1 MESDALQDP
10 PRASLAALPPELA
23 LRIAANLD
31 PRSLVRLGST
41 SSRLHAVACTESLW
55 KRIVLDLVDHHGQ
68 AAPSSSGDELVP
80 ASSSPPAGPS
90 SSSTWQ
96 GQAKVLLP
104 HSHHLGFFASNQP
117 YSSRIIR
124 VSIIAPTLAHPAP
137 DAPPPTYSIRAAQF
151 VPRNRFDNPLYPLL
165 GDGRPFGSSRD
176 PMNPAAY
183 IVNPRL
189 NLDHPYSGLSVDVLE
204 PTFDSSSA
212 PVFDISPTDGPCL
225 AQGYSSM
232 GPRGAPRPPQPT
244 TTTTLRLQLE
254 PVTERVERNAAA
266 THPDGSPSSIRDEL
280 NPESLFA
287 LFSGRLP
294 RRQWPTL
301 ALVGLE
307 EVSTA
312 DIPILR
318 AGRTDPPRNILRLA
332 PGGGGAFRGLV
343 EALKDRNGER
353 PLAQVV
359 QPSSPSSSTQPD
371 EAFVTGFRI
380 RARRTPRAP
389 LGASG
394 AHERAETSSRA
405 GTGERWSAPGAA
417 TRRRGVGGNGGP
429 AVLWHGEEQD
439 PDDEPQVTILRAG
452 DEGEGGFV
460 LRIPDTDTRRP
471 PRRAPN
477 VDADLDEPMLDGG
490 ADRAQAARAGS
501 AESDDSDVERAS
513 LADIVDSASES
524 FFPIKAPARPL
535 SWDDP
540 SPIDEHGDV
549 LASSLEGLWLGT
561 YGGHGLEFVN
571 LTTGF
576 VEMPVEDERGGE
588 EGGYGSSDS
597 EGEDRR
603 VQYRRVVTAT
613 KVTGDPNVP
622 SVLTDLVGSPQ
633 TSWVAILPPSP
644 RHSHPLTATVPTV
657 PLSTFEDLSE
667 LDPHSAAYLALN
679 NGAGP
684 DWSVGT
690 ARAFGRI
697 ALTGF
702 ASPSWTGAQVR
713 FLKSEV
719 RVRRARSAG
728 DEGREG
734 EGQWEERSIE
744 TVEELHLRWEDLQKV
759 GVFKRVR
766 V

>member
-1 MESDALQDP
+1 MDPHTLNDP

-23 LRIAANLD
+23 LRVAQSLD
-31 PRSLVRLGST
+31 PQSLVRLGRT
-41 SSRLHAVACTESLW
+41 SSRLHAIACTESLW
-55 KRIVLDLVDHHGQ
+55 KRIVLDLVAQPGH
-68 AAPSSSGDELVP
+68 AAPPTGDDAPPL
-80 ASSSPPAGPS
+80 ASSSPT

-96 GQAKVLLP
+96 AQAKALLP

-124 VSIIAPTLAHPAP
+124 VSIVAPTLVPPAP
-137 DAPPPTYSIRAAQF
+137 DAPPPTYSIHAAQF

-176 PMNPAAY
+176 PINPAAY
-183 IVNPRL
+183 VVNPRL

-204 PTFDSSSA
+204 PIFDSSSA

-225 AQGYSSM
+225 ARGYSNMARLGDFS
-232 GPRGAPRPPQPT
+232 PAVPQSTPV
-244 TTTTLRLQLE
+244 LRLALE

-266 THPDGSPSSIRDEL
+266 THPDGAPSSRLDEL

-307 EVSTA
+307 QVSTA
-312 DIPILR
+312 DIPVLR

-332 PGGGGAFRGLV
+332 PGSGGAFRGLV

-359 QPSSPSSSTQPD
+359 QPSSPSSSTQDD

-380 RARRTPRAP
+380 RARRTPRTP
-389 LGASG
+389 PGAATSG
-394 AHERAETSSRA
+394 AHERAETSSSA

-429 AVLWHGEEQD
+429 AVLWHGTERD

-460 LRIPDTDTRRP
+460 LRIPDNDDRRP
-471 PRRAPN
+471 RRRSADTG
-477 VDADLDEPMLDGG
+477 VDVDEPMLDGT
-490 ADRAQAARAGS
+490 RAAAG
-501 AESDDSDVERAS
+501 SDDSDDSDAERAS
-513 LADIVDSASES
+513 LADLVDSASES

-540 SPIDEHGDV
+540 SPVDEHGDV

-561 YGGHGLEFVN
+561 YGGHGLEFVH

-576 VEMPVEDERGGE
+576 VEMPVDEDEGRAEERRG
-588 EGGYGSSDS
+588 YDSSDS

-622 SVLTDLVGSPQ
+622 SGQ
-633 TSWVAILPPSP
+633 TSWVAILPPSS
-644 RHSHPLTATVPTV
+644 RHSHPLAATVPTV
-657 PLSTFEDLSE
+657 PLSTFERLSE
-667 LDPHSAAYLALN
+667 LDPHSPQYLALN

-690 ARAFGRI
+690 ARAYGRI

-713 FLKSEV
+713 FLRSEV
-719 RVRRARSAG
+719 R
-728 DEGREG
+728 
-734 EGQWEERSIE
+734 
-744 TVEELHLRWEDLQKV
+744 KV